1 LLAHRPTPKLENH
14 PSSAAHKKNL
24 LQKFGL
30 GRPLGKPWR
39 KWESNNKIHFSI
51 YGVKSVDWSG
61 KVSVAL
67 LHDHGQ
73 EYSDYVH
80 AKIEEFLN

>member
-1 LLAHRPTPKLENH
+1 
-14 PSSAAHKKNL
+14 
-24 LQKFGL
+24 L
-30 GRPLGKPWR
+30 GRSLGRPWR
-39 KWESNNKIHFSI
+39 KWEGNNKIHFNK

-61 KVSVAL
+61 KGSVAP

-80 AKIEEFLN
+80 SKIEEFLD